1 MIASFQPDQEAE
13 VLLSKTSILR
23 DTTPLPAELASLGLR
38 IQYFFLVWTVK
49 ISIALQ
55 LAYLRFFHPN
65 AETQPTS
72 VKTYSCRPRLPV
84 RVFMPKSRQRGN
96 KAVLPL
102 YIHIHG
108 GAFATCDASI
118 DDNFCRSWCERTG
131 MVVVSLNYRKS
142 PVHRFPVPV
151 LDVAAVARAVVDDAT
166 LGIDK
171 TRVVMGGFSAGGKLA
186 LTACQLPELQ
196 GRIKAAVSY
205 FPIVDWSAPPH
216 AKWAERLY
224 TEKKSE
230 SLNTAG
236 PALDWAYV
244 PAGQNR
250 KEKLLSPCYAS
261 REELPEW
268 VCLIGAQH
276 DMLCRESRDMIYS
289 LAGEEV
295 SESGWDQGWE
305 KGKYKWLL
313 AMGVRHGFTDE
324 FRKKRGRQ
332 SEIRRQVCEATY
344 ASVHE
349 WLETKVLV

>member
-1 MIASFQPDQEAE
+1 MMMASFQPDEEAE
-13 VLLSKTSILR
+13 VLLSKTSVLR
-23 DTTPLPAELASLGLR
+23 DTTPLPAELATLGLR
-38 IQYFFLVWTVK
+38 IQYFFLIWTVK

-55 LAYLRFFHPN
+55 LAYLRLFHLN

-84 RVFMPKSRQRGN
+84 RVFMPESRQRGN
-96 KAVLPL
+96 KTVLPL

-118 DDNFCRSWCERTG
+118 DDSFCKSWCERTG

-171 TRVVMGGFSAGGKLA
+171 TRVVTGGFSAGGKLA
-186 LTACQLPELQ
+186 LTACQLSELQ

-224 TEKKSE
+224 TEKKSK

-250 KEKLLSPCYAS
+250 KKKSCSAPVTRAE
-261 REELPEW
+261 RN
-268 VCLIGAQH
+268 
-276 DMLCRESRDMIYS
+276 
-289 LAGEEV
+289 
-295 SESGWDQGWE
+295 
-305 KGKYKWLL
+305 
-313 AMGVRHGFTDE
+313 
-324 FRKKRGRQ
+324 FRNG
-332 SEIRRQVCEATY
+332 CA
-344 ASVHE
+344 
-349 WLETKVLV
+349 